1 MRGRWRWIRQPEMKE
16 NAMSEPRKTEY
27 NHPPMGRVVKGLT
40 WLACICICI
49 LIWVHGIIPA
59 ICAFGD
65 WLAAL

>member
-1 MRGRWRWIRQPEMKE
+1 M
-16 NAMSEPRKTEY
+16 NEPRKTEY